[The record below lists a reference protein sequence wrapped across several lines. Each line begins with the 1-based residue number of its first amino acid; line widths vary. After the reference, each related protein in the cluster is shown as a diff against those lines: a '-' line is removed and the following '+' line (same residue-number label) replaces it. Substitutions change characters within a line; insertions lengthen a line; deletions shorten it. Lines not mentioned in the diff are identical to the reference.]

1 MNRGIEMVVPHMTA
15 GIPKMMTRNTGYRK
29 WPSSH
34 KNKTRRR
41 EQYRKQDEKTAI
53 GKQKGKSAA

>member
-1 MNRGIEMVVPHMTA
+1 MTA

-34 KNKTRRR
+34 KNKRRRR